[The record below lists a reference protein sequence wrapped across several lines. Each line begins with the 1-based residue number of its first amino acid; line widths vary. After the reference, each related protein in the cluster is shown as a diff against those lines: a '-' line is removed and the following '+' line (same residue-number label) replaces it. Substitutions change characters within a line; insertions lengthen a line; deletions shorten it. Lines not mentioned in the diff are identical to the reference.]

1 MKARFI
7 INPVAG
13 KKNRVRQVTDAV
25 RDVFASEDGIF
36 EIKVASRRGQAAE
49 LAKEAVE
56 KGFEAVFACGGDG
69 TMNEVA
75 SRLVGTNTAL
85 GIAPLGS
92 GNGFAKA
99 LGIPDK
105 LPTALSLL
113 KKWKIRGIDAGKIC
127 GRYFFSTAGC
137 GFDAHLSAKYN
148 MGALSSM
155 VRGVLPYYPLALIE
169 YMRYSPMQVTI
180 QSGNLSSCMT
190 PLILTAAN
198 TGIYGGGAVVAP
210 CAEPDDGLLD
220 LCIVPYA
227 GFAKTLRFGAH
238 LLSGS
243 ISGADGFETLRSERF
258 EILRNGVSYVHADGE
273 PFEWGGRVSISVER
287 RRLKV
292 LAT

>member
-1 MKARFI
+1 MKVRFI

-36 EIKVASRRGQAAE
+36 EIRVASARGQAAA

-69 TMNEVA
+69 TINEVA

-85 GIAPLGS
+85 GIVPLGS
-92 GNGFAKA
+92 GNGFARA

-105 LPTALSLL
+105 LDAALSLL
-113 KKWKIRGIDAGKIC
+113 KKWNIRGIDVGKIC
-127 GRYFFSTAGC
+127 GRHFFSTAGC

-148 MGALSSM
+148 MGALSRM
-155 VRGVLPYYPLALIE
+155 VRGVLPYYPLALFE
-169 YMRYSPMQVTI
+169 YMRYSPMPVTI
-180 QSGNLSSCMT
+180 QSGNFSSCMT
-190 PLILTAAN
+190 PLMLTAAN
-198 TGIYGGGAVVAP
+198 TGIYGGAAVIAP
-210 CAEPDDGLLD
+210 GAEPDDGLLD

-227 GFAKTLRFGAH
+227 GFAKALRFGAH
-238 LLSGS
+238 LLSGN
-243 ISGADGFETLRSERF
+243 ISGVDGFEMLRGDKF

-273 PFEWGGRVSISVER
+273 PFEWGGRISISVER

-292 LAT
+292 LAA